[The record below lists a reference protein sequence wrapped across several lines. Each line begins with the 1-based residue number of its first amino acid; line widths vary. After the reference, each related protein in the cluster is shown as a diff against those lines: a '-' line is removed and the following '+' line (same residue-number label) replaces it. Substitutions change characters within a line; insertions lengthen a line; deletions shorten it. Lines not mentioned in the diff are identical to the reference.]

1 MPDNHYRLRYDRQ
14 INFLNL
20 DPHQGNPIVSRLKVA
35 QQFSPVSLG
44 YHLSSNVQSH
54 RAVRISRASWSAP
67 AIN

>member
-1 MPDNHYRLRYDRQ
+1 MPDNHYPLRYDRQ

-35 QQFSPVSLG
+35 QQISAASLRHHFSSKL
-44 YHLSSNVQSH
+44 QSH
-54 RAVRISRASWSAP
+54 RAVRISWASCSAP